1 MLLKSLR
8 RILAAIGALYILVT
22 VTPIDR
28 WWTNLLTGPIYD
40 PKGDVLILLG
50 ADAFPDVMGYGSYLR
65 AVYGVRVWRSGGIRQ
80 VFISGGRGTGGVASA
95 LMRDFMAAEGVPQ
108 SAITIETASVS
119 TRENALFTT
128 RMLEKTPGRK
138 ILMTSDYHAFRAWR
152 AFRKAG
158 LDVELCSFPDNY
170 KFVSS
175 WWNRWGVFIG
185 LCMETTK
192 IGYYR
197 ARVWI

>member
-28 WWTNLLTGPIYD
+28 WWTNLLTGPIDD

-50 ADAFPDVMGYGSYLR
+50 ADTFPDVMGYGSYLR
-65 AVYGVRVWRSGGIRQ
+65 AVYGVRVWRSGRVRQ
-80 VFISGGRGTGGVASA
+80 VFISGGGSAGVPSA
-95 LMRDFMAAEGVPQ
+95 LMRDFMVAEGVPQ
-108 SAITIETASVS
+108 SVITIETASTS

-128 RMLEKTPGRK
+128 RMLQNTPGRK
-138 ILMTSDYHAFRAWR
+138 ILLTSDYHAFRAWR

-175 WWNRWGVFIG
+175 WRSRWSVFIG

-192 IGYYR
+192 IGYYF
-197 ARVWI
+197 ARGWI

>member
-65 AVYGVRVWRSGGIRQ
+65 AVCGVRVWRSGGVRQ
-80 VFISGGRGTGGVASA
+80 VFISGGRGAGGVPSA
-95 LMRDFMAAEGVPQ
+95 LMRDFMVAEGVPQ

-119 TRENALFTT
+119 
-128 RMLEKTPGRK
+128 
-138 ILMTSDYHAFRAWR
+138 
-152 AFRKAG
+152 
-158 LDVELCSFPDNY
+158 
-170 KFVSS
+170 
-175 WWNRWGVFIG
+175 
-185 LCMETTK
+185 
-192 IGYYR
+192 
-197 ARVWI
+197 